1 MLNRMKGSYFSKL
14 VFSHIALTLV
24 LVTVIGGLL
33 LGKTERMM
41 SEEMRQTGEARASS
55 VKRKL
60 EKDLLDSYHSALL
73 NRVLNTVR
81 PEAESEIH
89 YFLENGRGESYSRM
103 ARFTQDLKTLT
114 FTLPLLHNISFYF
127 FKDDFV
133 LDQYYHVGP
142 DTSPQAEL
150 LRRGTEINPHKWYL
164 RTVPG
169 HNRSIVEQ
177 TPVLTYI
184 HTLPFLAKGDRVKG
198 YMIVDLDA
206 AKVIQDASQQLGR
219 EDRLLIFAKDGQL
232 IDGSGAV
239 DVGTLTWVRGELA
252 AHRETTLER
261 EQSVITILPAKD
273 STFNWHYV
281 LIRPQYSALLTTQQ
295 MKQEI
300 WIFGTAL
307 LLLGLVVSIIASR
320 QVYGTFADIVQ
331 RIRSVAGLTKTASP
345 HNVMGSVEQA
355 LGIMGQQKRT
365 YLQERK
371 EKQWRALLSGWSKPF
386 EGEVLLPE
394 VQSYIPVYIELSGTD
409 IERLYGKLHEEPE
422 SAVDLRG
429 DWVIL
434 TARSAYWI
442 MMTRSSRD
450 DLHTAVSEQLEQAL
464 LRSSGGDIRFRA
476 GMGTEVTQLEDL
488 SWSALEAQTAARY
501 GFLHRENR
509 LLRYEEVQHRPSVY
523 PDIKPDT
530 FELLLRSGSA
540 AEIEHYLE
548 ACESTLLASGTTIEM
563 VELLIMQL
571 GISLSKVYM
580 LQDES
585 EKEHALE
592 PMRFTLFDTMAYL
605 REQSAQLVLNRTEKR
620 NERNERILSG
630 IQSYIQE
637 HIHEDISL
645 EQLTELT
652 SYSKQFICK
661 LFKDELQMTFV
672 DYMTNKRLVN
682 AAALL
687 TSANEPIGHIAERSG
702 FRSSQ
707 YFATKF
713 KAKYGVTP
721 VQYRQ
726 ANGKIMFN
734 LE

>member
-33 LGKTERMM
+33 LEKTERMM
-41 SEEMRQTGEARASS
+41 SEEMRQTGEARLSS
-55 VKRKL
+55 VKQKL
-60 EKDLLDSYHSALL
+60 EKELLESYHSALL
-73 NRVLNTVR
+73 NRALNTVR
-81 PEAESEIH
+81 PEAESEIN
-89 YFLENGRGESYSRM
+89 YLLEHGRGDSYSRM
-103 ARFTQDLKTLT
+103 ARFTQDLKTLS

-133 LDQYYHVGP
+133 LDQYYHEAP

-150 LRRGTEINPHKWYL
+150 LRSGAEITPNKWFL
-164 RTVPG
+164 RTVPD
-169 HNRSIVEQ
+169 NDRSITEQ

-206 AKVIQDASQQLGR
+206 AKVIQDASQQLGH
-219 EDRLLIFAKDGQL
+219 EDRLLIFAEDGQQ
-232 IDGSGAV
+232 INGSSAV
-239 DVGTLTWVRGELA
+239 DADTLTWVHGELA
-252 AHRETTLER
+252 AHREATLER
-261 EQSVITILPAKD
+261 EQSVITISPAKD
-273 STFNWHYV
+273 SLFNWHYV
-281 LIRPQYSALLTTQQ
+281 LIRPQYSALVMTQQ

-300 WIFGTAL
+300 WIFGIAL
-307 LLLGLVVSIIASR
+307 LLLGLAVSIIASR
-320 QVYGTFADIVQ
+320 QVYGTFADLVQ
-331 RIRSVAGLTKTASP
+331 RIRAVAGLNKTTSP

-355 LGIMGQQKRT
+355 LGLMDQQKRS

-371 EKQWRALLSGWSKPF
+371 EKQWRALLSGLSKPF

-394 VQSYIPVYIELSGTD
+394 AQGYTPVYMELSGTD
-409 IERLYGKLHEEPE
+409 IERLYGQLHAEPE
-422 SAVDLRG
+422 SAFGLRG

-442 MMTRSSRD
+442 LMSDLDRD
-450 DLHTAVSEQLEQAL
+450 DFHAAVSEHLEQAL
-464 LRSSGGDIRFRA
+464 RRSGGDIRFRA
-476 GMGTEVTQLEDL
+476 GIGTEVTKLEDL

-501 GFLHRENR
+501 GFLQRENR
-509 LLRYEEVQHRPSVY
+509 LVRYQEVQHRPSVY

-530 FELLLRSGSA
+530 FELLLRGGSVE
-540 AEIEHYLE
+540 EIEHYLE
-548 ACESTLLASGTTIEM
+548 ACENTLLASGTTIEM

-571 GISLSKVYM
+571 GISLSKVCM

-592 PMRFTLFDTMAYL
+592 PLRFTLFDTMAYL
-605 REQSAQLVLNRTEKR
+605 REQSARLVLSRTEKR

-630 IQSYIQE
+630 IQSYIQA

-672 DYMTNKRLVN
+672 DYMTSERLSH

-687 TSANEPIGHIAERSG
+687 TSTNESVGHIAERSG

-713 KAKYGVTP
+713 KAEYGVTP

-726 ANGKIMFN
+726 ANGKIKFN
-734 LE
+734 LG